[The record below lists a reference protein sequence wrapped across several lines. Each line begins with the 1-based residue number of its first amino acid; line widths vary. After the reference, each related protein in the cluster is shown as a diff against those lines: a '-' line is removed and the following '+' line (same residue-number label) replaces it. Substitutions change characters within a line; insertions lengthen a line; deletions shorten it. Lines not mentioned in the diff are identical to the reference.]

1 VLSFRRLV
9 RHVYFRGIDSAIAEA
24 LRFTWAVEVGALL
37 LSAAAVACSANPP
50 VRPVSAEPPKPGSE
64 PVYVE
69 PKGRVSTSS
78 ETQSSDVIRY
88 RQLSRADFKAS
99 SLPVEASPSARKIG
113 AMTCARISTTPETG
127 FVAREVDDP
136 NGPRLEI
143 HFRQL
148 GFVALMDR
156 SCSWWNPSK
165 SLPHDY
171 VLEHEQVHFAI
182 TELGARLLDRQAAKI
197 VAEFRARVQTYEEAR
212 DIVREKLEGMIEKSM
227 QELIERHR
235 QFDEST
241 SGRYNP
247 EVQRQ
252 WIDRLNRELEESSR

>member
-1 VLSFRRLV
+1 M
-9 RHVYFRGIDSAIAEA
+9 RHVDFRGIGSTVVTA
-24 LRFTWAVEVGALL
+24 VGALL
-37 LSAAAVACSANPP
+37 STSAWACSTSPPAHPTGAESTASEANP
-50 VRPVSAEPPKPGSE
+50 RYLEPS
-64 PVYVE
+64 
-69 PKGRVSTSS
+69 GRLLASS
-78 ETQSSDVIRY
+78 ETTPSDVIGY

-99 SLPVEASPSARKIG
+99 SLPAEASPSAKKIG

-127 FVAREVDDP
+127 FVAHEVDTP
-136 NGPRLEI
+136 SGPRLQVR
-143 HFRQL
+143 FREL

-156 SCSWWNPSK
+156 GCSWWNPSK

-182 TELGARLLDRQAAKI
+182 TELGARHLDRQAPQI
-197 VAEFRARVQTYEEAR
+197 VAEFRAEAETHEEAR
-212 DIVREKLEGMIEKSM
+212 AIVRAKLEAIIKKSM

-247 EVQRQ
+247 EGQRQ
-252 WIDRLNRELEESSR
+252 WLDQLNRELEESTP